1 MKEFV
6 LDCSATLP
14 WVFASEANPATDAL
28 LDTLAAGG
36 KAWVPA
42 LWHLELGNVL
52 LGAQRKGRIDQAGM
66 EKFFSALG
74 VYDIEV
80 DSDTMTVAWA
90 KTLALAESFN
100 LTLYD
105 AAYLELALR
114 RGLPL
119 ATLDTALRAAM
130 QRAGGK
136 LLLVAYK
143 KTTGFS

>member
-14 WVFASEANPATDAL
+14 WMFASEATPETDAL
-28 LDTLAAGG
+28 LDVLAAGG

-52 LGAQRKGRIDQAGM
+52 LGAQRKGRIDKAGI
-66 EKFFSALG
+66 EKFLSTLEI
-74 VYDIEV
+74 YDIAV
-80 DSDTMTVAWA
+80 DPETMTMAWS
-90 KTLALAESFN
+90 KTLALAESFG
-100 LTLYD
+100 LSVYD

-119 ATLDTALRAAM
+119 ASLDGLLRKAM
-130 QRAGGK
+130 KKAGGRR
-136 LLLVAYK
+136 LP
-143 KTTGFS
+143 

>member
-14 WVFASEANPATDAL
+14 WVFASEATPETDAW
-28 LDTLAAGG
+28 LDALAAGG

-52 LGAQRKGRIDQAGM
+52 LGAQRKGRIDKAGI
-66 EKFFSALG
+66 EQFLSTLD

-80 DSDTMTVAWA
+80 DPATMTVAWS
-90 KTLALAESFN
+90 KTLALAESFG
-100 LTLYD
+100 LTVYD

-119 ATLDTALRAAM
+119 ATLDAGLRRAM
-130 QRAGGK
+130 QKAGSRR
-136 LLLVAYK
+136 LL
-143 KTTGFS
+143 

>member
-14 WVFASEANPATDAL
+14 WVFASEATPETDAV
-28 LDTLAAGG
+28 LDLLAAGS

-52 LGAQRKGRIDQAGM
+52 LGAQRKKRIDKAGI
-66 EKFFSALG
+66 ERFLSALG

-80 DSDTMTVAWA
+80 DSETMGMAWS
-90 KTLALAESFN
+90 KTMGLAESFG
-100 LTLYD
+100 LTVYD

-114 RGLPL
+114 RGIPL
-119 ATLDTALRAAM
+119 ATLDRPLRTAM
-130 QRAGGK
+130 QAAGGG
-136 LLLVAYK
+136 LLP
-143 KTTGFS
+143 

>member
-14 WVFASEANPATDAL
+14 WVFASEATKETDAL
-28 LDTLAAGG
+28 LDVLTKGG

-52 LGAQRKGRIDQAGM
+52 LGAQRKGRIDKAGI
-66 EKFFSALG
+66 EGFLSALD
-74 VYDIEV
+74 VYEIEV
-80 DSDTMTVAWA
+80 DGETMALAWS
-90 KTLALAESFN
+90 KTLALAESFG
-100 LTLYD
+100 LSVYD

-119 ATLDTALRAAM
+119 ATLDSALLAALKK
-130 QRAGGK
+130 AGGAAA
-136 LLLVAYK
+136 L
-143 KTTGFS
+143 

>member
-14 WVFASEANPATDAL
+14 WVFASEATPETDAL
-28 LDTLAAGG
+28 LDVLAAGG

-52 LGAQRKGRIDQAGM
+52 LHAQRKRRIDKAGI
-66 EKFFSALG
+66 EKFLSALD

-80 DSDTMTVAWA
+80 DPETMTVAWSR
-90 KTLALAESFN
+90 TLESYV
-100 LTLYD
+100 LSVYD

-119 ATLDTALRAAM
+119 ASLDDSLRRAM
-130 QRAGGK
+130 QKAGGQR
-136 LLLVAYK
+136 LP
-143 KTTGFS
+143 